1 VRQEHESQ
9 PEHTSGAAVFQP
21 PDVAPARNPPKSRPR
36 NRPLQAIS
44 TLILALAAAV
54 CVHLFG
60 VDLHSHQANVQSE
73 FRITPDVGHL
83 ITVGGVIV
91 FLVFGLISTFAFA
104 RWARSMLERF
114 IGAAYSAIVRYVLIL
129 VGIGVVALTTM
140 SMLGFRVAQLVVGGT
155 VLGVLLTIA
164 AQQSLSNLF
173 AGVMLQ
179 FAHPFRLGDRIW
191 VRSGTIGGTVVG
203 LVTEFSITYVRIQ
216 TDAGNAIY
224 LPNSQVLAAAVS
236 PTAPRG
242 EPEPVALPVDDPI

>member
-1 VRQEHESQ
+1 VRQEHEPQ
-9 PEHTSGAAVFQP
+9 PEPTPGAAVFQP
-21 PDVAPARNPPKSRPR
+21 PDVSPAGGPPKSRPR

-60 VDLHSHQANVQSE
+60 VDLHSHQTNVQSE
-73 FRITPDVGHL
+73 FHVSPNVGHL
-83 ITVGGVIV
+83 ITVGGAIA
-91 FLVFGLISTFAFA
+91 FIFFGLVSTFAFA
-104 RWARSMLERF
+104 RWARSVLEHF
-114 IGAAYSAIVRYVLIL
+114 IGATYSSIVRYVLIL
-129 VGIGVVALTTM
+129 VGICVVTLTTM

-216 TDAGNAIY
+216 TDAGHTVY

-236 PTAPRG
+236 PAAPLG
-242 EPEPVALPVDDPI
+242 EPDPITVPVDDPI